1 MGLRK
6 GESLIQYRQG
16 LFSRIKNTIVSL
28 FSTDDKDEQKTANVG
43 HDRLHEVLMQDRIK
57 NNDVRVTKAENSVP
71 KNEKKSEEVSKDID
85 SKVEKIVE
93 EIVEEKT
100 SIKDKEEKIEQ
111 AKKVEEK
118 VVEEKITEIVE
129 SKLYSDENKS
139 AKGDIEE
146 LLNILNILNDNNV
159 DTKKIKTYKSVN
171 KHRKATILK
180 DIKQTE
186 IDINKIIA
194 ENKLMSD
201 YPIGRKIELA
211 RRRINNIDKYR
222 REITKEQIAKLE
234 TLGIIK

>member
-6 GESLIQYRQG
+6 GESLIQYKQG

-43 HDRLHEVLMQDRIK
+43 HDRLHDVLMQDRIK
-57 NNDVRVTKAENSVP
+57 NNDIRVAKAENTIPES
-71 KNEKKSEEVSKDID
+71 EKTSKEISKDID

-93 EIVEEKT
+93 EIVEEQA
-100 SIKDKEEKIEQ
+100 SIKSEKIKQTKE
-111 AKKVEEK
+111 VEEK
-118 VVEEKITEIVE
+118 VVEEKITGIVE

-146 LLNILNILNDNNV
+146 LLKVLNILNDNKV

-180 DIKQTE
+180 DIKQTD

-194 ENKLMSD
+194 DNKLMSD

>member
-6 GESLIQYRQG
+6 GESLIQYKQG

-43 HDRLHEVLMQDRIK
+43 HDRLHDVLMQDRIK
-57 NNDVRVTKAENSVP
+57 NNDIRVAKAENKIPES
-71 KNEKKSEEVSKDID
+71 EKISKEISKDID
-85 SKVEKIVE
+85 SKVGKIVE
-93 EIVEEKT
+93 EIVEEQA
-100 SIKDKEEKIEQ
+100 SIKSEKTKQTKE
-111 AKKVEEK
+111 VEEK
-118 VVEEKITEIVE
+118 VVEEKINEIVE

-146 LLNILNILNDNNV
+146 LLKVLNILNENKV

-180 DIKQTE
+180 DIKQTD

-194 ENKLMSD
+194 DNKLMSD

>member
-28 FSTDDKDEQKTANVG
+28 FSADDKDEQKTANVG

-57 NNDVRVTKAENSVP
+57 NNDVRVTKAVNTIP
-71 KNEKKSEEVSKDID
+71 KNEEILEEISKEID

-93 EIVEEKT
+93 EKV
-100 SIKDKEEKIEQ
+100 SIKEEKIEQ
-111 AKKVEEK
+111 AIKSEEK

-129 SKLYSDENKS
+129 NKLYSDENKS

-146 LLNILNILNDNNV
+146 LLNILNILNDNKV

-180 DIKQTE
+180 DIKQTD

-194 ENKLMSD
+194 DNKLMSD

>member
-6 GESLIQYRQG
+6 GESLIQYKQG

-57 NNDVRVTKAENSVP
+57 NNDIRVAKAENTIPES
-71 KNEKKSEEVSKDID
+71 EKISKEISKDID

-93 EIVEEKT
+93 KIVEEQASVKSEKLKQT
-100 SIKDKEEKIEQ
+100 KE
-111 AKKVEEK
+111 VEEK

-146 LLNILNILNDNNV
+146 LLKILNILNENKV

-180 DIKQTE
+180 DIKQTD

-194 ENKLMSD
+194 DNKLMSD

>member
-6 GESLIQYRQG
+6 GESLIQYKQG

-28 FSTDDKDEQKTANVG
+28 FSTDDKDELKTAGVG
-43 HDRLHEVLMQDRIK
+43 HDRLHEVLIQDRIK
-57 NNDVRVTKAENSVP
+57 NNDIRIAKTETSTELKAEA
-71 KNEKKSEEVSKDID
+71 K
-85 SKVEKIVE
+85 
-93 EIVEEKT
+93 VEEK
-100 SIKDKEEKIEQ
+100 SP
-111 AKKVEEK
+111 KVEK
-118 VVEEKITEIVE
+118 VVEEKGPAKSETAKKVEKVQEKKTESKTKSKEESSTSE
-129 SKLYSDENKS
+129 SKLYNDDNKS

-146 LLNILNILNDNNV
+146 LLKILNILSDNKV

-180 DIKQTE
+180 DIKQTD

-194 ENKLMSD
+194 DNKLLED

-234 TLGIIK
+234 TLGVIKNS

>member
-6 GESLIQYRQG
+6 GESLIQYKQG

-57 NNDVRVTKAENSVP
+57 NNDIRVAKAENTIP
-71 KNEKKSEEVSKDID
+71 ENEKISKDID
-85 SKVEKIVE
+85 SKVEKIVD
-93 EIVEEKT
+93 EIVEEQA
-100 SIKDKEEKIEQ
+100 SIKSEKLKQTKE
-111 AKKVEEK
+111 VEEK

-146 LLNILNILNDNNV
+146 LLKILNILNENKV

-180 DIKQTE
+180 DIKQTD

-194 ENKLMSD
+194 DNKLMSD